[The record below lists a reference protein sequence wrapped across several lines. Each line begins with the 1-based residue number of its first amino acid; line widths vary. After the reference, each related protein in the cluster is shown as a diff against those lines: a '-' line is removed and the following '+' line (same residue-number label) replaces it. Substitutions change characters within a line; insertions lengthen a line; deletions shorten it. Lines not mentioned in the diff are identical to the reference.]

1 MSLWDI
7 LIIIG
12 VVVAVVFVALYFL
25 YRWSSK
31 KMGEQQNM
39 IEKNRQETQIFVI
52 DKRRDHLKNVNL
64 PKAVL
69 EAAPRLSRFARMY
82 FVQAKVGPRVV
93 TLTCDK
99 KVFNLLPVKKSVK
112 VDLAGIYISGI
123 KGMKTDYEMKE
134 ARKAKAL
141 KTKAETRDTK
151 NKRAK

>member
-1 MSLWDI
+1 MSWFDI
-7 LIIIG
+7 LIIVGII
-12 VVVAVVFVALYFL
+12 VVVVFVGLYFL

-69 EAAPRLSRFARMY
+69 EAAPKLSRFTRMY
-82 FVQAKVGPRVV
+82 FVQAKVGPRIM

-99 KVFNLLPVKKSVK
+99 KVFNLLPVKKNVK

-134 ARKAKAL
+134 SKKTKAL
-141 KTKAETRDTK
+141 KVKAETQD
-151 NKRAK
+151 AKKKK